1 MLSEFFAALK
11 ATDFKKANEILGN
24 VDFLDLLI
32 NPWVIAFIVIVC
44 IVLAIR
50 RGTAAVV
57 TFLSF
62 PALMV
67 LFQQTVQGSNAME
80 LEYGAT
86 GLLIF
91 VGGFLAIGGINVY
104 LHFVR

>member
-1 MLSEFFAALK
+1 MLFDLFAALK
-11 ATDFKKANEILGN
+11 AMDFKKANEILASVN
-24 VDFLDLLI
+24 FLDVLI
-32 NPWVIAFIVIVC
+32 NPWVIAIIVIVSV
-44 IVLAIR
+44 VLAIR
-50 RGTAAVV
+50 RGLPAVV

-67 LFQQTVQGSNAME
+67 LFQQTVQGSRATE
-80 LEYGAT
+80 LEHGAT

-91 VGGFLAIGGINVY
+91 VGGFLAIAGINIY

>member
-1 MLSEFFAALK
+1 MLSELFAALK
-11 ATDFKKANEILGN
+11 AMDFKKANKILGS
-24 VDFLDLLI
+24 VDFLDVLI
-32 NPWVIAFIVIVC
+32 NPWVIAVIAIVC
-44 IVLAIR
+44 VVLAIR
-50 RGTAAVV
+50 RGLAAVV

-67 LFQQTVQGSNAME
+67 LFQQTVQGSKAVE
-80 LEYGAT
+80 LEYSVT

-91 VGGFLAIGGINVY
+91 VGGFLAIAGINIY

>member
-1 MLSEFFAALK
+1 
-11 ATDFKKANEILGN
+11 
-24 VDFLDLLI
+24 
-32 NPWVIAFIVIVC
+32 
-44 IVLAIR
+44 
-50 RGTAAVV
+50 
-57 TFLSF
+57 
-62 PALMV
+62 
-67 LFQQTVQGSNAME
+67 ME

>member
-1 MLSEFFAALK
+1 MLSEFFGALK
-11 ATDFKKANEILGN
+11 AMDFKKADEILGN
-24 VDFLDLLI
+24 VDFLAVLI
-32 NPWVIAFIVIVC
+32 NPWVIAVIVIVS

-50 RGTAAVV
+50 RGLAAVV

-67 LFQQTVQGSNAME
+67 LFQQTVQGSRATE

-91 VGGFLAIGGINVY
+91 VGGFLAIAGINVY

>member
-1 MLSEFFAALK
+1 MLSELFAALK
-11 ATDFKKANEILGN
+11 ALDFKKANEILGSIN
-24 VDFLDLLI
+24 FLDVLT
-32 NPWVIAFIVIVC
+32 NPWVIAVIVIVC
-44 IVLAIR
+44 VVLAIR
-50 RGTAAVV
+50 RGMAAVV

-67 LFQQTVQGSNAME
+67 LFQQTVQGSNATD
-80 LEYGAT
+80 LEYSAT

-91 VGGFLAIGGINVY
+91 VGGFLAIGGINIY